1 MRGQFNSEKYEK
13 RNPDYMTEERHT
25 YSARVLETFREPAY
39 ASIRYEIVVDSGQ
52 WTVDSGESAVFN
64 SKSEIVTLCKGP
76 RGFFWPG
83 PGFSFEG
90 KAAFI
95 VEARRAGSPTASSK
109 SRSFSNCL

>member
-1 MRGQFNSEKYEK
+1 
-13 RNPDYMTEERHT
+13 MTEERHT
-25 YSARVLETFREPAY
+25 YYARVLETFRGPAY
-39 ASIRYEIVVDSGQ
+39 ASIRYEIVVDSGA
-52 WTVDSGESAVFN
+52 SAMFN
-64 SKSEIVTLCKGP
+64 NKPEIVMLCKGP

-83 PGFSFEG
+83 PGSSFEG